1 MAEAT
6 GGIIIGIGIVV
17 ALYCLLRTLIT
28 RTLEGYLQTRLV
40 LSRFLALGLEF
51 QLAADILGT
60 AISPTWDQ
68 LGQLAAIAVIR
79 TFLNF
84 FLARERR
91 RPRSARSKAAIGRP
105 EVGSAMTVSGL
116 LTPSCYSGDGGRSGW
131 VLTWNGNSASICS
144 RVWALGNSVKRW
156 RR

>member
-84 FLARERR
+84 FLARETREAEAEIR
-91 RPRSARSKAAIGRP
+91 EVEGRNR
-105 EVGSAMTVSGL
+105 ETGSG
-116 LTPSCYSGDGGRSGW
+116 
-131 VLTWNGNSASICS
+131 
-144 RVWALGNSVKRW
+144 
-156 RR
+156 